1 MAWILITNNEVWEYD
16 NDPADPGADSPY
28 RPLWLKQTAGV
39 RTNSDG
45 QKVYT
50 KVRRVG
56 SNPVGSNGTMGE
68 ISKTFWDA
76 Q

>member
-16 NDPADPGADSPY
+16 NDPADPGADSP
-28 RPLWLKQTAGV
+28 
-39 RTNSDG
+39 NSDG

-50 KVRRVG
+50 KVRKVG